1 MKAAVTI
8 LLGDN
13 QILIKQVEN
22 QYYNSATITLN
33 SDKIEEDSVKK

>member
-13 QILIKQVEN
+13 QNLIKQVEN
-22 QYYNSATITLN
+22 QYYNSATIYLT
-33 SDKIEEDSVKK
+33 SDKIEEDSLKK